1 MSASS
6 ASSAGSASSGIFTSL
21 INIDHLFN
29 HVFFCQSATRL
40 LGNLEV
46 NDPKSPGGVRTTQMH
61 MQEAVGPTV
70 KNGASNVGEEIALK
84 KWLPTTGRSPKLIA
98 S

>member
-6 ASSAGSASSGIFTSL
+6 ASSASSGILTSL

-29 HVFFCQSATRL
+29 HVFFCHSAAIL
-40 LGNLEV
+40 LGNLEI

-61 MQEAVGPTV
+61 MQEAVG
-70 KNGASNVGEEIALK
+70 ADGE
-84 KWLPTTGRSPKLIA
+84 KWGFECWGSD
-98 S
+98 